1 MSNLSIKHGE
11 NHTNISSISLHS
23 LDWTRWEILLTN
35 SLHSRTAGYSSV
47 NHWYFWLLWRISFGV
62 FIGDF
67 MKELFEFLYSRW
79 RYPKINLP
87 NVYIW
92 QACSSARENTYLLTY
107 IRSHQHNHSPFLCS
121 TKVKAKMSKHIN
133 ENWYPNCI
141 GFFCSQFIFYFYF
154 WLFSANLFSVLTV
167 EVSKNQFTE
176 CLHLASLQFWSSP
189 GLYIFDVCN
198 VVKNILVMPEKAR
211 VTNFVNIFTW
221 VNHSF

>member
-47 NHWYFWLLWRISFGV
+47 NNWYFWLLWRISFGV

-92 QACSSARENTYLLTY
+92 LACSSDLAFEFDQATANWELKLSRRQGLGTTLSELRL
-107 IRSHQHNHSPFLCS
+107 SDS
-121 TKVKAKMSKHIN
+121 IN
-133 ENWYPNCI
+133 
-141 GFFCSQFIFYFYF
+141 
-154 WLFSANLFSVLTV
+154 SVI
-167 EVSKNQFTE
+167 SKN
-176 CLHLASLQFWSSP
+176 
-189 GLYIFDVCN
+189 
-198 VVKNILVMPEKAR
+198 K
-211 VTNFVNIFTW
+211 
-221 VNHSF
+221 HSFQKIRRETTSKNKLKQKSCSRKLLYKTNLWIVLWIVITEL